1 MMILLWEAD
10 KPMFLQYS
18 NDKEK
23 NNVNIVKTSP
33 ITPESIA
40 MKCRHK
46 ADLEAIKKLYDDIDL
61 EKKAQ
66 NIAKN
71 MNKFEKFISTPEF
84 IFYSNQKY
92 DKLYYEQ
99 KKYNIDFILD
109 KSEFKKYLSKE
120 KFINSELEIKKI
132 NALNLDSNIKI
143 N

>member
-1 MMILLWEAD
+1 
-10 KPMFLQYS
+10 
-18 NDKEK
+18 
-23 NNVNIVKTSP
+23 
-33 ITPESIA
+33 

-71 MNKFEKFISTPEF
+71 MNKFEKFISTPDY

-99 KKYNIDFILD
+99 KKYNIDFILV

-120 KFINSELEIKKI
+120 KFINSELDIKKI